1 MMAPA
6 PRHSAVR
13 LSELLDTFVV
23 IDGAKD
29 LEVSGISMDSRQ
41 VTPGTVFFARR
52 GMTQDAAHFIGD
64 AVDAGAVA
72 IVRQGNSRVGTGEAG
87 VLEILVQDLD
97 ACAGEAAHRFY
108 ARPSEVMRVIGITG
122 TNGKTSVS
130 HFIAHGLSVGRPS
143 PSAPVG
149 VIGTLGYGTL
159 SKLDPGVLTTPDVV
173 HLHRLLADLRAQG
186 ADHAVMEVSS
196 HALSQGR
203 VEGVRFDTA
212 VLTNLSR
219 DHLDFH
225 RDMGSYAAAK
235 ARLFDARDLR
245 HAVVNLDDEFGRDL
259 LSVIPGG
266 VGVTAYTMEPEATPT
281 AKRQPD
287 KVLRGKLERVGP
299 EGIHLAVETAREKG
313 KLSVPLLGR
322 FNAHNLLA
330 ALGVLIEQG
339 IGFERAL
346 QALRDLPSVPGRM
359 QRFGHGSGEPLVVV
373 DYAHTPGALEAALRA
388 LREHCNA
395 RLWCVFGCGGDRDE
409 GKRPQMGAVAES
421 LADLIVLTDDNPRN
435 EDGGAII
442 EGILKGLKQA
452 NPQSGRL
459 FVERDRAA
467 AIRYAIQSAGENDI
481 VLVAGKGHETYQ
493 ESLGVR
499 RPFSDAAAVRAALE
513 ARRS

>member
-6 PRHSAVR
+6 QEHSAVR
-13 LSELLDTFVV
+13 LSELLAAFVV
-23 IDGAKD
+23 IDGARD
-29 LEVSGISMDSRQ
+29 IEVTGVSMDSRE
-41 VTPGTVFFARR
+41 VAPGTVFFARR
-52 GMTQDAAHFIGD
+52 GLTQDAARFIGD

-72 IVRQGNSRVGTGEAG
+72 VVRQGDSRVGLGEAG
-87 VLEILVQDLD
+87 VPEIFVQDLD
-97 ACAGEAAHRFY
+97 ACAGEAAHRFFG
-108 ARPSEVMRVIGITG
+108 RPSELMRVIGITG

-143 PSAPVG
+143 ASAPVG

-159 SKLDPGVLTTPDVV
+159 SKLDPGLLTTPDVV
-173 HLHRLLADLRAQG
+173 HLHRLLADMRAQG
-186 ADHAVMEVSS
+186 ADHMIMEVSS

-212 VLTNLSR
+212 VFTNLSR

-225 RDMGSYAAAK
+225 NDMESYGAAK
-235 ARLFDARDLR
+235 ARLFDSRDLR
-245 HAVVNLDDEFGRDL
+245 HAVVNLDEEFGRDL
-259 LSVIPGG
+259 LRSIPGG
-266 VGVTAYTMEPEATPT
+266 VGVTAYSMDSEVTLT
-281 AKRQPD
+281 AQRQL
-287 KVLRGKLERVGP
+287 KNMLRGKLERVGP
-299 EGIHLAVETAREKG
+299 EGIQLAVESAQESG

-339 IGFERAL
+339 IGFQHAL
-346 QALRDLPSVPGRM
+346 EALRDLPPVPGRM
-359 QRFGHGSGEPLVVV
+359 QRFGRGSGEPLVVV

-388 LREHCNA
+388 LREHCNGL
-395 RLWCVFGCGGDRDE
+395 LWCVFGCGGDRDE
-409 GKRPQMGAVAES
+409 GKRAQMGAVAEA
-421 LADLIVLTDDNPRN
+421 LADFIVLTDDNPRN

-442 EGILKGLKQA
+442 KAIIQGFQQA
-452 NPQSGRL
+452 NAQSERL

-467 AIRYAIQSAGENDI
+467 AIGYAIQSAGENDI

-493 ESLGVR
+493 ETRGVR

-513 ARRS
+513 AR